1 MELVFVARFWFS
13 NIAWFNE
20 IKRFSK
26 LEIKDFTNSIVS
38 EIMSEMEMNLT
49 KVAQNDKNNK
59 IGHWNYELGENLS
72 DLIEKVTTEIWNEY
86 NLLVQDLLYEGEG
99 DVELFLYH
107 IDDDRLI
114 QELENI
120 KKSCLINKD
129 IN

>member
-1 MELVFVARFWFS
+1 
-13 NIAWFNE
+13 
-20 IKRFSK
+20 
-26 LEIKDFTNSIVS
+26 
-38 EIMSEMEMNLT
+38 MSEMEMNLT

-99 DVELFLYH
+99 DVQFFLYH

-120 KKSCLINKD
+120 KKSCLNNKNINQFKENLKPYSHLKKSD
-129 IN
+129 VKNFTTKQQID